1 LENVYKFNGKE
12 LDTQT
17 GYYYYGAR
25 YYDPGASIFLSV
37 DPLAEEFPGW
47 NPYHYVHNNP
57 INLIDPTG
65 MAAEES
71 DDWIKNKSTRE
82 YIWDNNVSSPKDTPE
97 GHSYVG
103 KDDNSILKD
112 LGWNLSYPSLNTKKM
127 GRIVLDEHSAGLS
140 TVSATSNIK
149 ISVNVSSSFDMET
162 GVYDKTF
169 NGIDIGVS
177 VKGSENVNVTGLATT
192 NFGGEEFTTGLR
204 DVRHNKGTIVTE
216 TGTSN
221 INGSILL
228 PASKIYSS
236 RGFNYF
242 PDVNVKGGWINVKS
256 DGSGAVPVSRFGIV
270 PLNYNHTYTPSRPI
284 NN

>member
-1 LENVYKFNGKE
+1 M
-12 LDTQT
+12 
-17 GYYYYGAR
+17 
-25 YYDPGASIFLSV
+25 SIFLSV
-37 DPLAEEFPGW
+37 DPLAEQFSGW

-65 MAAEES
+65 MSAEES
-71 DDWIKNKSTRE
+71 DDWIKNKSTGE

-103 KDDNSILKD
+103 KDDNSIVKD

-127 GRIVLDEHSAGLS
+127 GRIVLDENSARLS
-140 TVSATSNIK
+140 TASATSNIK
-149 ISVNVSSSFDMET
+149 ISANVSSSFDMET
-162 GVYDKTF
+162 GMYDKTF

-177 VKGSENVNVTGLATT
+177 VKGSATGSENVNVTGLATT
-192 NFGGEEFTTGLR
+192 SFGGEEFTTGLR
-204 DVRHNKGTIVTE
+204 DVRHNKGTIVTQA
-216 TGTSN
+216 GTSN
-221 INGSILL
+221 ISGSILL
-228 PASKIYSS
+228 PASKIYSN

-242 PDVNVKGGWINVKS
+242 PGVNVKGGWINVKS

-270 PLNYNHTYTPSRPI
+270 PLNYNHTYTPSRPT